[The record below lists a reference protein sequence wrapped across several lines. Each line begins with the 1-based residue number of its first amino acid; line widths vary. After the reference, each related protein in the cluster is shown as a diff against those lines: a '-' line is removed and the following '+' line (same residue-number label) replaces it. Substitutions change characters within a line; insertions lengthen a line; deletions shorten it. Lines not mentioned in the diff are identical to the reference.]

1 MPVRVLLFAGLKELA
16 GRGELELSLPLPR
29 QPLTSVLPLLC
40 ERIPGLAGRLD
51 SVRFAINEAFVS
63 PEAELAAGDTLAL
76 IPPVS
81 GG

>member
-1 MPVRVLLFAGLKELA
+1 MPIRVLLFAGLKELA
-16 GRGELELSLPLPR
+16 GLSEVEVSLPLSR
-29 QPLTSVLPLLC
+29 QPLSSVLPLLC

-51 SVRFAINEAFVS
+51 SVRFAINEAFVDS
-63 PEAELAAGDTLAL
+63 DAELAAGDTLAI